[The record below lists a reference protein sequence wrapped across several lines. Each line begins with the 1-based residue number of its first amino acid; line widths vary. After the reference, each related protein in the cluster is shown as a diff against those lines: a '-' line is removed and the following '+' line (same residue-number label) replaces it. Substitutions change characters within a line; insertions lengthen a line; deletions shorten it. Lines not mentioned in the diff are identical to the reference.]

1 MIQKSNRSFP
11 LLKEFED
18 LLKIRKFSPRTIVSY
33 KNSLLNTNE
42 QFQKN

>member
-1 MIQKSNRSFP
+1 MIQKSNRISPFQ
-11 LLKEFED
+11 KEFED
-18 LLKIRKFSPRTIVSY
+18 LLKLRKFSPRTIVSY